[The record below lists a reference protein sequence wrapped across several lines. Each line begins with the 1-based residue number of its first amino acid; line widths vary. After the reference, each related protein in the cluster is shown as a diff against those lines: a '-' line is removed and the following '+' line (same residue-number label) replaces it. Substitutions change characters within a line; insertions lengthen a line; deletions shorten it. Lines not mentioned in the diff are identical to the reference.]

1 MRGQPANHRVT
12 MFELDT
18 SISRDI
24 YKHVTKSL
32 LILIKTHHGFDVA
45 FQLSGHVNKKDAE
58 RKIKDFV
65 KIHKTSSSLK
75 MITCIFMAHGNG
87 DDW

>member
-32 LILIKTHHGFDVA
+32 LIPIKTHHGFDVA
-45 FQLSGHVNKKDAE
+45 FQLNDYVKIEDAKKQIQDFVNKNPKD
-58 RKIKDFV
+58 
-65 KIHKTSSSLK
+65 SLK
-75 MITCIFMAHGNG
+75 MITCIFMAHGK
-87 DDW
+87 DEDW